1 MERLFQGKNPKRF
14 IYHFKEVVIMK
25 KSILKSRIQ
34 KMISAVLAIT
44 CLVFCLAGC
53 GAVGGSQSAGEG
65 DKIKIGLV
73 FSLTGGTAITEECMY
88 NSAVLAIEEINAA
101 GGINGKQIEYVVK
114 DYATD
119 PDTAVKVVR
128 EMIQQDGVCAV
139 VGPYTSSARV
149 AIEPLMEEYNI
160 PLIYPTFY
168 EGETPN
174 EYVVYT
180 GCVPNQQGDYFVPY
194 LYENISHNFYLLG
207 TDTTYAQGINAQ
219 AEELIASLGGTV
231 VGNELVSSD
240 VTEFSDVI
248 AKIKSTCGDEGCVI
262 YVNLN
267 GDSGTSFYTQFAAA
281 GLSEKY
287 TIASFIM
294 DESFSTALGS
304 AAANTYAS
312 VNYFNSIKSDANEK
326 YLAAY
331 SAKFGADKAQAIT
344 AVGEATYDAVYLL
357 SHSLEKCG
365 DEINTQNILA
375 NFDNLSF
382 DAPQGTI
389 KVDPETHHIYCKA
402 RIGLVKEDGTI
413 ETVFESDDVI
423 KPEPTK

>member
-1 MERLFQGKNPKRF
+1 
-14 IYHFKEVVIMK
+14 MK
-25 KSILKSRIQ
+25 KKMQ
-34 KMISAVLAIT
+34 KLLTVVMAIA
-44 CLVFCLAGC
+44 CMAFSLVGC
-53 GAVGGSQSAGEG
+53 GGAIAGANGGSAAGNG
-65 DKIKIGLV
+65 DTIKIGLV

-88 NSAVLAIEEINAA
+88 NSAVLAIDEINKA
-101 GGINGKQIEYVVK
+101 GGINGKKIEYVVK

-128 EMIQQDGVCAV
+128 EMIQQDGICAI

-174 EYVVYT
+174 PYVVYT

-207 TDTTYAQGINAQ
+207 TDTTYAQLINSQ
-219 AEELIASLGGTV
+219 AEELINSLGGTV

-240 VTEFSDVI
+240 VTEFSDII
-248 AKIKSTCGDEGCVI
+248 AKIKSTCGEDGCVI

-281 GLSEKY
+281 GLSKKY

-304 AAANTYAS
+304 SAANTYAS
-312 VNYFNSIKSDANEK
+312 VNYFNSIDSEANK
-326 YLAAY
+326 KFLDAY
-331 SAKFGADKAQAIT
+331 SAMFGVDKAKSVT

-357 SHSLEKCG
+357 SLSLGKCG
-365 DEINTQNILA
+365 DDITTENILK
-375 NFDNLSF
+375 NFDDLSF

-389 KVDPETHHIYCKA
+389 KVDPETHHVYCKA

>member
-1 MERLFQGKNPKRF
+1 
-14 IYHFKEVVIMK
+14 MK
-25 KSILKSRIQ
+25 KKMQ
-34 KMISAVLAIT
+34 KLLTVAMAVA
-44 CLVFCLAGC
+44 CMVFGLAGC
-53 GAVGGSQSAGEG
+53 GAVGAGSGG
-65 DKIKIGLV
+65 DATYSGVATGSDTIKIGLV

-88 NSAVLAIEEINAA
+88 NSAVLAIDEINKA
-101 GGINGKQIEYVVK
+101 GGINGKQVEYIVK

-128 EMIQQDGVCAV
+128 EMIQQDNVCAV
-139 VGPYTSSARV
+139 VGPYISSARI
-149 AIEPLMEEYNI
+149 AIEPLMEEYNV

-168 EGETPN
+168 EGEKPN
-174 EYVVYT
+174 SYVVYT

-207 TDTTYAQGINAQ
+207 TDTTYAQLINSQ
-219 AEELIASLGGTV
+219 AEELVNSLGGTV

-240 VTEFSDVI
+240 VTEFSDII
-248 AKIKSTCGDEGCVI
+248 AKIKSTCGEDGCVI

-312 VNYFNSIKSDANEK
+312 VNYFNSIDTDANK
-326 YLAAY
+326 KFLSAY
-331 SAKFGADKAQAIT
+331 SEKFGADKAKSVT

-357 SHSLEKCG
+357 SLSLTKCG
-365 DEINTQNILA
+365 DDISTENILK
-375 NFDNLSF
+375 NFDDLSF
-382 DAPQGTI
+382 DAPQGTV
-389 KVDPETHHIYCKA
+389 KVDSETHHVYCKA

>member
-1 MERLFQGKNPKRF
+1 MRKLQSKIISVVLVVVLLFAL
-14 IYHFKEVVIMK
+14 
-25 KSILKSRIQ
+25 S
-34 KMISAVLAIT
+34 
-44 CLVFCLAGC
+44 GC
-53 GAVGGSQSAGEG
+53 GSTGAGSS
-65 DKIKIGLV
+65 DTIKVGLV

-88 NSAVLAIEEINAA
+88 NSAVLAIEQINAN
-101 GGINGKQIEYVVK
+101 GGINGKEIEYVVK

-119 PDTAVKVVR
+119 PDTAVKVVK
-128 EMIQQDGVCAV
+128 ELILQDGVCAI

-149 AIEPLMEEYNI
+149 AIEPLLEEYDI

-168 EGETPN
+168 EGEEPH

-194 LYENISHNFYLLG
+194 LFENVSHNFYLLG

-219 AEELIASLGGTV
+219 ATEIINELGGTV
-231 VGNELVSSD
+231 IGNELVSSD
-240 VTEFSDVI
+240 VTDFADVI
-248 AKIKSTCGDEGCVI
+248 AKIKSACGEDGCVI

-294 DESFSTALGS
+294 DESFAVALGE

-312 VNYFNSIKSDANEK
+312 VNYFNSIQSDANEA
-326 YLAAY
+326 YLSAY
-331 SAKFGADKAQAIT
+331 GERFGANKAASVT

-357 SHSLEKCG
+357 SKSLELCG
-365 DEINTQNILA
+365 DDITTDNILS
-375 NFDNLSF
+375 NFDGLSF

-389 KVDPETHHIYCKA
+389 TVDADNHHIYCKA
-402 RIGLVKEDGTI
+402 RIGLVHADGSI
-413 ETVFESDDVI
+413 ETIFESDDVI

>member
-1 MERLFQGKNPKRF
+1 
-14 IYHFKEVVIMK
+14 MK
-25 KSILKSRIQ
+25 KFI
-34 KMISAVLAIT
+34 KMIALLMVMTMTVS
-44 CLVFCLAGC
+44 VFAGC
-53 GAVGGSQSAGEG
+53 GKKSGSS
-65 DKIKIGLV
+65 DSIKIGLV

-101 GGINGKQIEYVVK
+101 GGINGKKIEYVVK

-119 PDTAVKVVR
+119 PDTAVKVVK
-128 EMIQQDGVCAV
+128 EMILQDDVTAI
-139 VGPYTSSARV
+139 VGLYTSASRV
-149 AIEPLMEEYNI
+149 AVEPILEEYEI
-160 PLIYPTFY
+160 PLVYPTFY
-168 EGETPN
+168 EGEEPN
-174 EYVVYT
+174 DYVIYT

-194 LYENISHNFYLLG
+194 LFENVSHNFYLLG

-219 AEELIASLGGTV
+219 AEALINSLGGKV

-240 VTEFSDVI
+240 VTEFSDII

-262 YVNLN
+262 YANLN
-267 GDSGTSFYTQFAAA
+267 GDSGTAFYTQFAAA

-312 VNYFNSIKSDANEK
+312 VNYFNSIESDANKAFLSAYGAK
-326 YLAAY
+326 YGEAKSAAV
-331 SAKFGADKAQAIT
+331 T

-357 SHSLEKCG
+357 SKSLEKCG
-365 DEINTQNILA
+365 DDITTKNIMG
-375 NFDNLSF
+375 NFAGISF

-389 KVDPETHHIYCKA
+389 MVDGDNNHIYCKA
-402 RIGLVKEDGTI
+402 RIGLVQADGTI
-413 ETVFESDDVI
+413 KTVFESDDVI

>member
-1 MERLFQGKNPKRF
+1 MKRMKRMRKVMAF
-14 IYHFKEVVIMK
+14 MLTVVL
-25 KSILKSRIQ
+25 ILVC
-34 KMISAVLAIT
+34 MG
-44 CLVFCLAGC
+44 GC
-53 GAVGGSQSAGEG
+53 GNAGKEKE
-65 DKIKIGLV
+65 DTIKIGLV

-88 NSAVLAIEEINAA
+88 NSAVLAIEQINDN
-101 GGINGKQIEYVVK
+101 GGINGKKLEYVVK

-128 EMIQQDGVCAV
+128 EMIQQDGVTAI
-139 VGPYTSSARV
+139 VGPYTSAARV
-149 AIEPLMEEYNI
+149 AIEPLMEEYDV

-168 EGETPN
+168 EGEKPN
-174 EYVVYT
+174 DYVIYT

-207 TDTTYAQGINAQ
+207 TDTTYAQGIHAQ
-219 AEELIASLGGTV
+219 AESLIKSLGGTI

-248 AKIKSTCGDEGCVI
+248 AKIKAACKEEGCVI

-267 GDSGTSFYTQFAAA
+267 GNSGTSFYTQFSAA

-312 VNYFNSIKSDANEK
+312 VNYFNSIDSEDNKK
-326 YLAAY
+326 YLSAY
-331 SAKFGADKAQAIT
+331 GERFGADKVAAVT

-357 SHSLEKCG
+357 GLSLEKCG
-365 DEINTQNILA
+365 EDITTKNILS

-402 RIGLVKEDGTI
+402 RIGLVQKDGTI
-413 ETVFESDDVI
+413 ATVFESDDVI

>member
-1 MERLFQGKNPKRF
+1 
-14 IYHFKEVVIMK
+14 MK
-25 KSILKSRIQ
+25 KFM
-34 KMISAVLAIT
+34 KMIALLMVMTMTVS
-44 CLVFCLAGC
+44 VFAGC
-53 GAVGGSQSAGEG
+53 GKKSGSS
-65 DKIKIGLV
+65 DSIKIGLV

-101 GGINGKQIEYVVK
+101 GGINGKKIEYVVK

-119 PDTAVKVVR
+119 PDTAVKVVK
-128 EMIQQDGVCAV
+128 EMILQDDVTAI
-139 VGPYTSSARV
+139 VGLYTSASRV
-149 AIEPLMEEYNI
+149 AVEPILEEYEI
-160 PLIYPTFY
+160 PLVYPTFY
-168 EGETPN
+168 EGEEPN
-174 EYVVYT
+174 DYVIYT

-194 LYENISHNFYLLG
+194 LFENVSHNFYLLG

-219 AEELIASLGGTV
+219 AEALISSLGGKV

-240 VTEFSDVI
+240 VTEFSDII

-262 YVNLN
+262 YANLN
-267 GDSGTSFYTQFAAA
+267 GDSGTAFYTQFAAA

-312 VNYFNSIKSDANEK
+312 VNYFNSIESNANKAFLSAYGAK
-326 YLAAY
+326 YGEAKAA
-331 SAKFGADKAQAIT
+331 AVT

-357 SHSLEKCG
+357 SKSLEKCG
-365 DEINTQNILA
+365 DDITTENIMA
-375 NFDNLSF
+375 NFAGISF

-389 KVDPETHHIYCKA
+389 TVDGDNNHIYCKA
-402 RIGLVKEDGTI
+402 RIGLVQADGTI
-413 ETVFESDDVI
+413 KTVFESDDVI

>member
-1 MERLFQGKNPKRF
+1 
-14 IYHFKEVVIMK
+14 MK
-25 KSILKSRIQ
+25 KFM
-34 KMISAVLAIT
+34 KMIALLMVMTMTVS
-44 CLVFCLAGC
+44 VFAGC
-53 GAVGGSQSAGEG
+53 GKKSGSS
-65 DKIKIGLV
+65 DSIKIGLV

-101 GGINGKQIEYVVK
+101 GGINGKKIEYVVK

-119 PDTAVKVVR
+119 PDTAVKVVK
-128 EMIQQDGVCAV
+128 EMILQDDVTAI
-139 VGPYTSSARV
+139 VGLYTSASRV
-149 AIEPLMEEYNI
+149 AVEPILEEYEI
-160 PLIYPTFY
+160 PLVYPTFY
-168 EGETPN
+168 EGEEPN
-174 EYVVYT
+174 DYVIYT

-194 LYENISHNFYLLG
+194 LFENVSHNFYLLG

-219 AEELIASLGGTV
+219 AEALINSLGGKV

-240 VTEFSDVI
+240 VTEFSDII

-262 YVNLN
+262 YANLN
-267 GDSGTSFYTQFAAA
+267 GDSGTAFYTQFAAA

-312 VNYFNSIKSDANEK
+312 VNYFNSIESDANKAFLSAYGTK
-326 YLAAY
+326 YGEAKAA
-331 SAKFGADKAQAIT
+331 AVT

-357 SHSLEKCG
+357 SKSLEKCG
-365 DEINTQNILA
+365 DDITTENIMA
-375 NFDNLSF
+375 NFAGISF

-389 KVDPETHHIYCKA
+389 TVDGDNNHIYCKA
-402 RIGLVKEDGTI
+402 RIGLVQADGTI
-413 ETVFESDDVI
+413 KTVFESDDVI